1 MTSQCEEKIDDVPQS
16 VHSNS
21 NVHMY
26 KIPNII
32 HQTFIDKKL
41 PPDIAAI
48 VLRNK
53 RIRSYCK
60 FVFYDDKY
68 FNINILGEV
77 YKSMYR
83 YYNTNHYGEYNE
95 SFYK

>member
-1 MTSQCEEKIDDVPQS
+1 MSSLNEEINSVVVPFIQTD
-16 VHSNS
+16 S
-21 NVHMY
+21 NVNRY

-53 RIRSYCK
+53 RMCSHCK
-60 FVFYDDKY
+60 FIFYDDNDCDNFIKSR
-68 FNINILGEV
+68 FNPIF
-77 YKSMYR
+77 M
-83 YYNTNHYGEYNE
+83 
-95 SFYK
+95 